1 MTPPKPTAG
10 QFLDALRASRL
21 LSEEEIVAGQAAI
34 SERDRAAAPALA
46 AAFVRQGKLT
56 TFQARKLLAGISKGM
71 VVGPYRILAPIGK
84 GGMGKVYLARD
95 SRGGQPVALKVLP
108 PHWAREEERLLVR
121 FRREM
126 QLHDG
131 LDHAHLARAYEA
143 GVAGNVHYIALEYVP
158 GRTLA
163 RTVQTGG
170 PLAPA
175 IAARV
180 FSEAADGLSH
190 AHATGLIHRDIKPSN
205 LMITPAGHAKI
216 LDLGLALR
224 EGEGGDAT
232 VIGGK
237 GYVVGTMDYISP
249 EQTRNAQQV
258 DARSDLYSLGATL
271 FYSLTGRPPFPGG
284 TSIEKIRRQRQ
295 EAPPRIEEYN
305 LDVPEPLADLIDEL
319 LSKDPDKRPD
329 SAATVRDRLKAWA
342 APATGPDNPGDTKR
356 ILAALTTE
364 PAAADSSSDSVE
376 VLSAALRRGKWPLIA
391 AAILAVATLVA
402 VAYSLR

>member
-1 MTPPKPTAG
+1 MTPPPPTAK

-21 LSEEEIVAGQAAI
+21 LSQDEINACQAAI

-95 SRGGQPVALKVLP
+95 TRGGQPVALKVLP

-143 GVAGNVHYIALEYVP
+143 GVEGNVHYIALEYVP

-180 FSEAADGLSH
+180 FSEAADGLAH

-258 DARSDLYSLGATL
+258 NARSDLYSLGATL

-284 TSIEKIRRQRQ
+284 TSLEKIRRQRQ

-329 SAATVRDRLKAWA
+329 SAITVRDRLKAWA

-364 PAAADSSSDSVE
+364 PAAADSSSESVE
-376 VLSAALRRGKWPLIA
+376 VLSVALWRGKWPLVAGAVMAVAIIA
-391 AAILAVATLVA
+391 AIVV
-402 VAYSLR
+402 SLR